1 MSYTQIRALIEKR
14 NGLIDQL
21 QAISERA
28 ESEGRK
34 LSASDLNQE
43 QRIADDVADLDKRI
57 DRAVALGES
66 EKRSQ
71 DAAAKYGASPRNDN
85 NLGAPGAARGHMDA
99 PTQHAGALIAPAA
112 DFVRSINSGEARASV
127 EIPLETRD
135 ETLLSTFTEGSGA
148 STVPHRV
155 HPEIWKHMV
164 HESPLMML
172 AQTFPTQDGAPL
184 RLSGSESFTSPGIIG
199 EGQQI
204 PVDNPTFSPIEF
216 DAFKIAAMGS
226 VTNELN
232 QDNSVG
238 IAAWAMQQGIE
249 ALGRSANVYFAT
261 GTGTDE
267 PQGIDK
273 ANVGHTLAG
282 AAAIDLDDLI
292 TAQHSINPSYRPNG
306 SWVLG
311 DATLAEVRKLKD
323 GDGNYLWRPANILG
337 QPDTLLGS
345 PVYSD
350 PSFKQLGEA
359 GAVIGV
365 FGDFKRGY
373 GIRMAGSIRMDT
385 SDHFAFDHDLLSLR
399 FVMRADG
406 RIIDPRALTAIATP

>member
-1 MSYTQIRALIEKR
+1 MNTSQVKTLLEKR
-14 NGLIDQL
+14 NEFIAQSR
-21 QAISERA
+21 AIEERA
-28 ESEGRK
+28 SSENRK
-34 LSASDLNQE
+34 LSTADMAQQNKVDEKVLEYDERLQRAIALLESD
-43 QRIADDVADLDKRI
+43 QRA
-57 DRAVALGES
+57 
-66 EKRSQ
+66 Q
-71 DAAAKYGASPRNDN
+71 DAAARYGTAPKYDN
-85 NLGAPGAARGHMDA
+85 NDGAPGTARGHMDA
-99 PTQHAGALIAPAA
+99 PTQHTGALIAPAA

-204 PVDNPTFSPIEF
+204 PVDNPTFSAIEF

-238 IAAWAMQQGIE
+238 IAAWSMQQGIE

-282 AAAIDLDDLI
+282 AAAIELDDLI